1 MGIDQTPAHEAPTK
15 TLDAEASP
23 YTRTRSRTATTPTN
37 TNHSKVWKP
46 LDDEL
51 SVLPSPAF
59 DSLKAASR
67 KRKQP
72 SSYTSGEMKTEDGTP
87 PATPK
92 KRKTTSPKKK
102 DEEKRLRHFRNHAP
116 GTYLQRLERAQSQ
129 RMFVIDRTRSSTA
142 DEPPSET
149 ISMAGTTGNIY
160 DITISHIPRCTCP
173 DNLKGNQCKHI
184 IYVLH
189 NVLKAPEHLQYQLAF
204 LTSELHLIFAQ
215 APLPPSSSST
225 SATDPNPSTSGTP
238 TSNRKPITGDCP
250 ICFMEFHPPTE
261 QITYCKA
268 ACGNNIHTHCF
279 EQWARVQSKQDV
291 VRCVYC
297 RTPWQQ
303 QQRDVSEFKD
313 VVEKGK
319 RGEEGYVNVGKELGL
334 SARRDMSSYHRFW
347 VRRQGGRG
355 NGEENDDDGGD

>member
-1 MGIDQTPAHEAPTK
+1 MGIDQTSAHEAPTK
-15 TLDAEASP
+15 KIDAEASP
-23 YTRTRSRTATTPTN
+23 YTRTRSRTAKSPAN
-37 TNHSKVWKP
+37 ANHSKVWEP

-59 DSLKAASR
+59 DSPKAASR

-72 SSYTSGEMKTEDGTP
+72 SSPYISGEIKAENGTP
-87 PATPK
+87 PSTPK
-92 KRKTTSPKKK
+92 KRKTASPKKK

-116 GTYLQRLERAQSQ
+116 STYLQRLERAQ
-129 RMFVIDRTRSSTA
+129 MFVIDRTRSSTA
-142 DEPPSET
+142 DETPSET

-160 DITISHIPRCTCP
+160 DITISHLPRCTCP

-215 APLPPSSSST
+215 APLPSSSSSASASASA
-225 SATDPNPSTSGTP
+225 SATDPNPSAANSN
-238 TSNRKPITGDCP
+238 SNRKPITGDCP
-250 ICFMEFHPPTE
+250 ICFMEFHPATE

-268 ACGNNIHTHCF
+268 ACGNNIHTDCF
-279 EQWARVQSKQDV
+279 EQWARVQSKSEV
-291 VRCVYC
+291 KCVYC

-303 QQRDVSEFKD
+303 RDASEFKD

-319 RGEEGYVNVGKELGL
+319 RGEEG
-334 SARRDMSSYHRFW
+334 
-347 VRRQGGRG
+347 
-355 NGEENDDDGGD
+355 

>member
-1 MGIDQTPAHEAPTK
+1 MGIDQTPAHDAPTK
-15 TLDAEASP
+15 KIDAEASP
-23 YTRTRSRTATTPTN
+23 YTRTRSRTATTPAN
-37 TNHSKVWKP
+37 ISHSKVWEP

-51 SVLPSPAF
+51 PVPSPAF
-59 DSLKAASR
+59 DSPKAASK

-72 SSYTSGEMKTEDGTP
+72 SFWYTSGEMKAEDGTP

-92 KRKTTSPKKK
+92 KRKTASPKKK

-142 DEPPSET
+142 DGPPSET

-160 DITISHIPRCTCP
+160 DITISHLPRCTCP

-215 APLPPSSSST
+215 APLPSST
-225 SATDPNPSTSGTP
+225 TTDPNQSPANS
-238 TSNRKPITGDCP
+238 TSNRKPIAGDCP

-297 RTPWQQ
+297 RSPWQQ
-303 QQRDVSEFKD
+303 QRYPSEFKD
-313 VVEKGK
+313 VVERGK

-334 SARRDMSSYHRFW
+334 SARRDMSSYHR
-347 VRRQGGRG
+347 
-355 NGEENDDDGGD
+355 